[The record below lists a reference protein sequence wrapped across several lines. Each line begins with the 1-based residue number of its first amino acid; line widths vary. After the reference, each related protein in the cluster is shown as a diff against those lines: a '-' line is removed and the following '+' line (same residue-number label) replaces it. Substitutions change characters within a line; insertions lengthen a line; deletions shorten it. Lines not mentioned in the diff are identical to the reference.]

1 MFLRNG
7 ALRIFRLFG
16 IDVFVHWSWLIIVY
30 IDYQSPWGQFTSPIW
45 NLFVI
50 LGLFAIVLTHEF
62 GHQLA
67 CRSVGGTANTII
79 LWPFGGIAFG
89 QPPWKAPAMLWTVVA
104 GPLVNVVLW
113 PILLLLQ
120 HATVTGLLPVSANIA
135 VFIHQMYV
143 INLILLV
150 FNILP
155 IYPLDGGKI
164 LWSLLW
170 FVLGD
175 GLSLQ
180 IASGVGMVAT
190 AAGMLW
196 FITLMAHGRG
206 AFGGLYMLLM
216 GVFLIMNAWQGF
228 QLGARLRMEHH
239 GKIHPSDVPIG
250 THTHAHCPS
259 CNLEPPVGEF
269 FQCGKCGQKFDLFAD
284 HGVCPHCGQNYL
296 AASITCPKCRTPNAI
311 AAWLGVDYV
320 RSVQT
325 VAVAPPGGQ
334 TDR

>member
-170 FVLGD
+170 FVVGD
-175 GLSLQ
+175 GLALQ
-180 IASGVGMVAT
+180 V
-190 AAGMLW
+190 AAGLG
-196 FITLMAHGRG
+196 MAAIIILTWM
-206 AFGGLYMLLM
+206 AFFTRSLGLYQYATLYLLAM
-216 GVFLIMNAWQGF
+216 DVFLIMNAWQGF

>member
-16 IDVFVHWSWLIIVY
+16 IDVFIHWSWLIIVY
-30 IDYQSPWGQFTSPIW
+30 IDYQSPWANFTNPIW

-113 PILLLLQ
+113 PILFLLN
-120 HATVTGLLPVSANIA
+120 HMAVTSHLPVSTDVV
-135 VFIHQMYV
+135 VFIHQMYF
-143 INLILLV
+143 INFILLV

-180 IASGVGMVAT
+180 IASGIGMAAT
-190 AAGMLW
+190 AVGMLW
-196 FITLMAHGRG
+196 YGSLLMHGHS
-206 AFGGLYMLLM
+206 AFGGIYMLFM
-216 GVFLIMNAWQGF
+216 GVFLLMNAWQGF
-228 QLGARLRMEHH
+228 QLGARLRLERR
-239 GKIHPSDVPIG
+239 GKIHPSDVSTD

-296 AASITCPKCRTPNAI
+296 AASITCPKCRTSNTI
-311 AAWLGVDYV
+311 AAWLGEDYV
-320 RSVQT
+320 RSVST
-325 VAVAPPGGQ
+325 VAVGPPGSQ

>member
-30 IDYQSPWGQFTSPIW
+30 IDYQSPWGRFTSPIW

-89 QPPWKAPAMLWTVVA
+89 QPPWKASAMLWTVVA

-113 PILLLLQ
+113 PILGVLN
-120 HATVTGLLPVSANIA
+120 HAALAGSLTVSANIA
-135 VFIHQMYV
+135 EFIHQMYV
-143 INLILLV
+143 INFILLV

-180 IASGVGMVAT
+180 IASGIGMAAT
-190 AAGMLW
+190 AVGMLW
-196 FITLMAHGRG
+196 LVRLLAQGNG
-206 AFGGLYMLLM
+206 LGGIYLLLM
-216 GVFLIMNAWQGF
+216 GVFLIINAWQGF
-228 QLGARLRMEHH
+228 QLGSRLRMQQR
-239 GKIHPSDVPIG
+239 GRIHPSDIPTT
-250 THTHAHCPS
+250 THPHAHCPS
-259 CNLEPPVGEF
+259 CNLEPPVGDF
-269 FQCGKCGQKFDLFAD
+269 FQCGKCRQKFDLFANQ
-284 HGVCPHCGQNYL
+284 GVCPHCRQDYR
-296 AASITCPKCRTPNAI
+296 AASITCPQCRTPNAI
-311 AAWLGVDYV
+311 AAWLGSDVV

-325 VAVAPPGGQ
+325 LAVGPPGSQ
-334 TDR
+334 DHR